1 MTITR
6 AATTQPST
14 TEPSTT
20 GYDDLGSS
28 DPTLVLLPGWCGD
41 RDVFD
46 AMAAALAAH
55 HRVLVCDLRGH
66 GGNAHQAGD
75 FDSEQQLDDLVALLD
90 GRGVGCIVPV
100 TLSHAGWFGIGL
112 RRRLGAARVP
122 GIVFVD
128 WMVLGT
134 PPGFTDALAG
144 LQDAQAWQQVRG
156 ALFGM
161 WTEGVDSPAVHRYV
175 GRMGSYGFDH
185 WSRAGR
191 EIAASFAAHGAP
203 LDALAGLDAPSRA
216 LHLYAQPQDDGYL
229 EAQQAAAARLGW
241 FEVVRLDAHSHFP
254 MLEDPEAVASH
265 VTRFVTGLQGAVE

>member
-1 MTITR
+1 MT
-6 AATTQPST
+6 TTQTAASA
-14 TEPSTT
+14 

-28 DPTLVLLPGWCGD
+28 EPALVLLPGWCGD

-46 AMAAALAAH
+46 AMARDLAGQR
-55 HRVLVCDLRGH
+55 RVVVCDLRGH
-66 GGNAHQAGD
+66 GGNAGQTDD

-90 GRGVGCIVPV
+90 ALGIDRVVPV

-144 LQDAQAWQQVRG
+144 LQDPHAWGQVRD

-161 WTEGVDSPAVHRYV
+161 WTDGVESPAVHRYV
-175 GRMGSYGFDH
+175 GCMGGYGFEH

-191 EIAASFAAHGAP
+191 EIASSFATHGTP
-203 LDALAGLDAPSRA
+203 LDALARLDPPPAT
-216 LHLYAQPQDDGYL
+216 LHVYAQPRDGGYL
-229 EAQQAAAARLGW
+229 AAQQEAASRLGW
-241 FEVVRLDAHSHFP
+241 FDVVRLDAHSHFP
-254 MLEDPEAVASH
+254 MLEVPGTVAGRVHEFVESLDPATYS
-265 VTRFVTGLQGAVE
+265 